1 MRGKAE
7 DTDSIVG
14 LPVSLTV
21 LLALLMFSGVPIPVW
36 AVLLPLT
43 IFVAWLT
50 LMWLITFVLMIRGES
65 RTDDSVDTP

>member
-1 MRGKAE
+1 MRRKVE

-50 LMWLITFVLMIRGES
+50 LMWLITFVLMVRGAS
-65 RTDDSVDTP
+65 RTEDSVDKH